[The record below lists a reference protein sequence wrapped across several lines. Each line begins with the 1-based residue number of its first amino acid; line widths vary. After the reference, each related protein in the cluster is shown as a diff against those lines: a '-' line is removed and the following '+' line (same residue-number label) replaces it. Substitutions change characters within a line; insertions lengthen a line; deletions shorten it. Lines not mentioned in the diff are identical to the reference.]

1 MRLRN
6 VTGRLQAVK
15 QKLPPLGKAVKTL
28 ALWLGNWFIVS
39 AQLACQHMA
48 TEKKEFKTEV
58 QQLLD
63 LVIHS
68 LYSNKDIFLRELI
81 SNGSDAIDRLRFE
94 ALSNKKLIKDDPEFR
109 IKLFVDNEAKTLRIE
124 DNGIGMTRDE
134 LEKNIGTIAHSG
146 TRQFMEELKKGK
158 AKANPELIGQFGVG
172 FYSAFMVADNVILKT
187 RPATGN
193 ESWTWESS
201 GDGTYEISEG
211 GRDKRGTE
219 ITLHLNE
226 SSRDYIVEFRLRQII
241 KKYSDFVEYPVVMD
255 IIRDETPMDD
265 EGKPKEG
272 AEKQTTVT
280 EETLNSMKAIWMRP
294 KSEVKK
300 EEYNEFYKHV
310 SHDYTD
316 PLKTIHYSAEGKIE
330 FKALLYLPAKAPF
343 DMFQQEGT
351 KHGIHL
357 YVKRIFIM
365 DNCEALLPRYLRFAK
380 GVVESNDLP
389 LNVSREILQEDVII
403 KKIEKSVTTKIL
415 SELKSMMKK
424 SEEDYLN
431 FYREFGKVLKEGIE
445 VDPTNKDKI
454 KDLLLFESSRTEPGR
469 YVSLKEYT
477 ERMALD
483 QKEIYYIT
491 GTSRSAVEN
500 SPHLEVFKKKEIEV
514 LFMTEPV
521 DEFILSSFGEY
532 DEKSLKSIAQ
542 GDIDLGTEEE
552 NKIAD
557 EQKKEASGKYKKLI
571 KKVQD
576 SLKAEVKEV
585 RLSDRLTDSAS
596 CLVTDDGDMNPQMER
611 IFAAMN
617 QPVPETKRILELNPD
632 HPVIE
637 TMNDLFA
644 ADKKNPKLADYSEL
658 LYDQALLTEGIAIKD
673 PARFARLVT
682 GLMVQA
688 K

>member
-1 MRLRN
+1 M
-6 VTGRLQAVK
+6 TEDKHQFQAEV
-15 QKLPPLGKAVKTL
+15 GKIL
-28 ALWLGNWFIVS
+28 DIV
-39 AQLACQHMA
+39 
-48 TEKKEFKTEV
+48 V
-58 QQLLD
+58 N
-63 LVIHS
+63 S
-68 LYSNKDIFLRELI
+68 LYSNKEIFLRELI
-81 SNGSDAIDRLRFE
+81 SNASDACDKLRYLGLTEPGLAGADFKIRIS
-94 ALSNKKLIKDDPEFR
+94 ADKKAR
-109 IKLFVDNEAKTLRIE
+109 SVTVA
-124 DNGIGMTRDE
+124 DNGVGMNRDDLAE
-134 LEKNIGTIAHSG
+134 NLGTIARSG
-146 TRQFMEELKKGK
+146 TTAFLDSLTGDEKKDSQ
-158 AKANPELIGQFGVG
+158 LIGQFGVG
-172 FYSAFMVADNVILKT
+172 FYSAFMVADKVTLKT
-187 RPATGN
+187 RSAGSD

-201 GDGTYEISEG
+201 GDGSYELSDG
-211 GRDKRGTE
+211 DRDKRGTE

-226 SSRDYIVEFRLRQII
+226 NSRDYIVEFRLRQIV
-241 KKYSDFVEYPVVMD
+241 KKYSDFVEYPILMD
-255 IIRDETPMDD
+255 IIRDETPKDD

-316 PLKTIHYSAEGKIE
+316 PLRTIHYSAEGKIE
-330 FKALLYLPAKAPF
+330 FKALLYLPSKAPF
-343 DMFQQEGT
+343 DMFQQEGP

-389 LNVSREILQEDVII
+389 LNVSREILQEDAII

-424 SEEDYLN
+424 SGEDYLT

-454 KDLLLFESSRTEPGR
+454 KELLLFESSRTEPGK

-477 ERMALD
+477 ERMVLD

-491 GTSRSAVEN
+491 GTSRASVEN

-514 LFMTEPV
+514 LFMVEPV
-521 DEFILSSFGEY
+521 DEFILAGFGEY
-532 DEKSLKSIAQ
+532 DEKKLKSIAQ
-542 GDIDLGTEEE
+542 GDIDLGSEEE
-552 NKIAD
+552 KKLAD
-557 EQKKEASGKYKKLI
+557 EQKKEASGKFKKLI

-576 SLKAEVKEV
+576 SLNDDVKEV

-596 CLVTDDGDMNPQMER
+596 CLVTDEGDMNPQMER

-617 QPVPETKRILELNPD
+617 QPMPETKRILELNPN

-637 TMNDLFA
+637 TMNDLFT
-644 ADKKNPKLADYSEL
+644 ADKKDPKIADYSEL
-658 LYDQALLTEGIAIKD
+658 LYDQALLTEGIAVKN
-673 PARFARLVT
+673 PARFAQLISA
-682 GLMVQA
+682 LMVQA

>member
-1 MRLRN
+1 
-6 VTGRLQAVK
+6 
-15 QKLPPLGKAVKTL
+15 
-28 ALWLGNWFIVS
+28 
-39 AQLACQHMA
+39 MA

-81 SNGSDAIDRLRFE
+81 SNGSDAIDRLRFK
-94 ALSNKKLIKDDPEFR
+94 ALSDKELIKDDPEFR
-109 IKLFVDNEAKTLRIE
+109 IKLYTDSEAKTLRIE

-134 LEKNIGTIAHSG
+134 LETNIGTIARSG

-158 AKANPELIGQFGVG
+158 DNPELIGQFGVG
-172 FYSAFMVADNVILKT
+172 FYSAFMAADKVTLKT
-187 RPATGN
+187 RPASGD
-193 ESWTWESS
+193 ESWTWKSS
-201 GDGTYEISEG
+201 GDGSYEISDG

-226 SSRDYIVEFRLRQII
+226 ESRDYIVEYRLRQII

-255 IIRDETPMDD
+255 VTRDETPLDD

-272 AEKQTTVT
+272 AEKKVTIT

-294 KSEVKK
+294 KSEVDKD
-300 EEYNEFYKHV
+300 EYSEFYKHV

-330 FKALLYLPAKAPF
+330 FKALLYLPSKAPF
-343 DMFQQEGT
+343 DLFHQEGI
-351 KHGIHL
+351 KHGIQL

-365 DNCEALLPRYLRFAK
+365 DNCEALLPRYLRFVK

-403 KKIEKSVTTKIL
+403 KQIEKSVTTKIL
-415 SELKSMMKK
+415 SELKAMMKK
-424 SEEDYLN
+424 SNDDYIS

-445 VDPTNKDKI
+445 VDQTNKDKI
-454 KDLLLFESSRTEPGR
+454 KELLLFESSKHEPGK
-469 YVSLKEYT
+469 YVSLKEYS
-477 ERMALD
+477 EGMVVD

-491 GTSRSAVEN
+491 GTSRAAVEN

-514 LFMTEPV
+514 LFMVEPV
-521 DEFILSSFGEY
+521 DEFILAGFGEY
-532 DEKSLKSIAQ
+532 DGKKLKSITQ
-542 GDIDLGTEEE
+542 GDIDLGSEEE
-552 NKIAD
+552 KKLAD
-557 EQKKEASGKYKKLI
+557 EQKKEVSGKYKKLI

-576 SLKAEVKEV
+576 CLKDDVKEV

-596 CLVTDDGDMNPQMER
+596 CLVTDEGDMNPQMER

-617 QPVPETKRILELNPD
+617 QPVPETKRILELNPN

-637 TMNDLFA
+637 SMNELLTTN
-644 ADKKNPKLADYSEL
+644 KKDEKIADYSEL
-658 LYDQALLTEGIAIKD
+658 LYDQALLTEGIAVKN
-673 PARFARLVT
+673 PARFAQLISN
-682 GLMVQA
+682 LMVQA

>member
-1 MRLRN
+1 
-6 VTGRLQAVK
+6 
-15 QKLPPLGKAVKTL
+15 
-28 ALWLGNWFIVS
+28 
-39 AQLACQHMA
+39 MA

-58 QQLLD
+58 QQLLN

-81 SNGSDAIDRLRFE
+81 SNGSDAIDKLSFE
-94 ALSNKKLIKDDPEFR
+94 ALSNKELIKDDPEFR

-134 LEKNIGTIAHSG
+134 LEENIGTIARSG
-146 TRQFMEELKKGK
+146 TRRFMEELKKGQ
-158 AKANPELIGQFGVG
+158 AETNPELIGQFGVG
-172 FYSAFMVADNVILKT
+172 FYSAFMVADKVILKT
-187 RPATGN
+187 RSATGS

-201 GDGTYEISEG
+201 GDGTSEISEG
-211 GRDKRGTE
+211 GRDTRGPE

-424 SEEDYLN
+424 SEDDYLN

-454 KDLLLFESSRTEPGR
+454 KDLLLFESSKTEPGK
-469 YVSLKEYT
+469 YVSLKEYS
-477 ERMALD
+477 ERTVLD

-514 LFMTEPV
+514 LFMIEPV
-521 DEFILSSFGEY
+521 DEFILSGFGEY
-532 DEKSLKSIAQ
+532 DKKSLKSIAQ

-576 SLKAEVKEV
+576 SLKDEVKEV
-585 RLSDRLTDSAS
+585 RLSDRLTESAS

-637 TMNDLFA
+637 TMNGLFA
-644 ADKKNPKLADYSEL
+644 SDKKNPKLAAYSEL

-682 GLMVQA
+682 DLMVQA

>member
-1 MRLRN
+1 
-6 VTGRLQAVK
+6 
-15 QKLPPLGKAVKTL
+15 
-28 ALWLGNWFIVS
+28 
-39 AQLACQHMA
+39 MA

-58 QQLLD
+58 QQLLN

-81 SNGSDAIDRLRFE
+81 SNGSDAIDRLSFE
-94 ALSNKKLIKDDPEFR
+94 ALSNKELIKDDPEFR

-134 LEKNIGTIAHSG
+134 LEENIGTIAHSG
-146 TRQFMEELKKGK
+146 TRRFMEELKKGK

-187 RPATGN
+187 RPANGN

-576 SLKAEVKEV
+576 SLKDEVKEV

-617 QPVPETKRILELNPD
+617 QQVPETKRILELNPD

>member
-1 MRLRN
+1 
-6 VTGRLQAVK
+6 
-15 QKLPPLGKAVKTL
+15 
-28 ALWLGNWFIVS
+28 
-39 AQLACQHMA
+39 MA

-68 LYSNKDIFLRELI
+68 LYSNKDIFLRELV
-81 SNGSDAIDRLRFE
+81 SNGSDAIDRLRFK
-94 ALSNKKLIKDDPEFR
+94 ALSDKELIKDDPEFR
-109 IKLFVDNEAKTLRIE
+109 IKLFVDNKAKTLRIE
-124 DNGIGMTRDE
+124 DNGIGMTREE
-134 LEKNIGTIAHSG
+134 LETDIGTIARSG

-158 AKANPELIGQFGVG
+158 ASDNLELIGQFGVG
-172 FYSAFMVADNVILKT
+172 FYSAFMVADKVTLKT
-187 RPATGN
+187 RPAGSD

-201 GDGTYEISEG
+201 GGGTYEISEG

-226 SSRDYIVEFRLRQII
+226 SSRDYIVEFKLRQII
-241 KKYSDFVEYPVVMD
+241 KKYSDFVEYPIVMD
-255 IIRDETPMDD
+255 ITRDETPVND
-265 EGKPKEG
+265 EGKPEEG
-272 AEKQTTVT
+272 AEKQTTIT

-310 SHDYTD
+310 SRDYTD

-330 FKALLYLPAKAPF
+330 FKALLYLPSRAPF

-351 KHGIHL
+351 RHGIHL

-389 LNVSREILQEDVII
+389 LNVSREILQEDVVI
-403 KKIEKSVTTKIL
+403 KQIEKSVTTKIL

-424 SEEDYLN
+424 SEEDYLT

-454 KDLLLFESSRTEPGR
+454 KNLLLFESSRTEPGK

-477 ERMALD
+477 ERMVLD

-491 GTSRSAVEN
+491 GTSRGAVEN
-500 SPHLEVFKKKEIEV
+500 SPHLEVFKQKEIEV
-514 LFMTEPV
+514 LFMVEPV
-521 DEFILSSFGEY
+521 DEFILAGFGEY
-532 DEKSLKSIAQ
+532 DGKKLKSIAQ
-542 GDIDLGTEEE
+542 GDIDLGSEEE
-552 NKIAD
+552 KKLAD

-576 SLKAEVKEV
+576 SLKDDVKEV

-596 CLVTDDGDMNPQMER
+596 CLVTDEGDMNPQMER

-617 QPVPETKRILELNPD
+617 QPVPETKRILELNPG

-637 TMNDLFA
+637 AMNDLFT
-644 ADKKNPKLADYSEL
+644 ADKKDPKIADYSEL
-658 LYDQALLTEGIAIKD
+658 LYDQALLTEGIDIKD
-673 PARFARLVT
+673 PARFAQLISD
-682 GLMVQA
+682 LMVQA

>member
-1 MRLRN
+1 
-6 VTGRLQAVK
+6 
-15 QKLPPLGKAVKTL
+15 
-28 ALWLGNWFIVS
+28 
-39 AQLACQHMA
+39 MA

-81 SNGSDAIDRLRFE
+81 SNSSDAIDRLRFK
-94 ALSNKKLIKDDPEFR
+94 ALSDKDLIKDDPEFR

-134 LEKNIGTIAHSG
+134 LETNIGTIARSG

-158 AKANPELIGQFGVG
+158 TADNPELIGQFGVG
-172 FYSAFMVADNVILKT
+172 FYSAFMVADKVTLKT
-187 RPATGN
+187 RPAGSD

-201 GDGTYEISEG
+201 GDGSYELSDG

-226 SSRDYIVEFRLRQII
+226 ENRDYIVEFRLRQIV

-255 IIRDETPMDD
+255 ITRDDTPLDD

-272 AEKQTTVT
+272 AEKKVTIT

-300 EEYNEFYKHV
+300 EEYSEFYKHV

-365 DNCEALLPRYLRFAK
+365 DNCEALLPRYLRFVK

-389 LNVSREILQEDVII
+389 LNVSREILQEDAII
-403 KKIEKSVTTKIL
+403 KQIEKSVTTKIL
-415 SELKSMMKK
+415 SELKTMMKK
-424 SEEDYLN
+424 SEEDYLS
-431 FYREFGKVLKEGIE
+431 FYREFGKVIKEGIE
-445 VDPTNKDKI
+445 VDQANKDKI
-454 KDLLLFESSRTEPGR
+454 KELLLFESSKTEPGK

-477 ERMALD
+477 ERMVLD

-491 GTSRSAVEN
+491 GTSRAAVEN

-514 LFMTEPV
+514 LFMIEPV
-521 DEFILSSFGEY
+521 DEFILAGFGEY
-532 DEKSLKSIAQ
+532 DGKKLKSIAQ
-542 GDIDLGTEEE
+542 GDIDLGSEEE
-552 NKIAD
+552 KKLAD
-557 EQKKEASGKYKKLI
+557 EQKKEVSGKYKKLI

-576 SLKAEVKEV
+576 SLKEDVKEV

-596 CLVTDDGDMNPQMER
+596 CLVTDEGDMNPQMER

-617 QPVPETKRILELNPD
+617 QPVPETKRILELNPS

-637 TMNDLFA
+637 TMNELFTA
-644 ADKKNPKLADYSEL
+644 NKKDPKIADYSEL
-658 LYDQALLTEGIAIKD
+658 LYDQALLTEGIAVKN
-673 PARFARLVT
+673 PARFAQLISD
-682 GLMVQA
+682 LMVQA

>member
-1 MRLRN
+1 
-6 VTGRLQAVK
+6 
-15 QKLPPLGKAVKTL
+15 
-28 ALWLGNWFIVS
+28 
-39 AQLACQHMA
+39 MA

-94 ALSNKKLIKDDPEFR
+94 ALSNKELIKDDPEFR

-172 FYSAFMVADNVILKT
+172 FYSAFMVADNVMLKT
-187 RPATGN
+187 RPANGD

-255 IIRDETPMDD
+255 IIRDDPPMDD

-403 KKIEKSVTTKIL
+403 KRIEKSVTTKIL
-415 SELKSMMKK
+415 SVLKSMMKK

-454 KDLLLFESSRTEPGR
+454 KDLLLFESSKTEPGK

-477 ERMALD
+477 ERMVLD

-491 GTSRSAVEN
+491 GTSRNAVEN

-514 LFMTEPV
+514 LFMIESV
-521 DEFILSSFGEY
+521 DEFILSGFGEY
-532 DEKSLKSIAQ
+532 DKKKLKSIAQ

-552 NKIAD
+552 KTIAD

-576 SLKAEVKEV
+576 SLKDDVKEV

-682 GLMVQA
+682 DLMVQA

>member
-1 MRLRN
+1 
-6 VTGRLQAVK
+6 
-15 QKLPPLGKAVKTL
+15 
-28 ALWLGNWFIVS
+28 
-39 AQLACQHMA
+39 MA

-94 ALSNKKLIKDDPEFR
+94 ALSNKELIKDDPEFR

-134 LEKNIGTIAHSG
+134 LEENIGTIARSG

-158 AKANPELIGQFGVG
+158 AKASPELIGQFGGG
-172 FYSAFMVADNVILKT
+172 FYSAFMGADSVMLKT
-187 RPATGN
+187 RPATGD

-201 GDGTYEISEG
+201 GDGSYEISEG

-219 ITLHLNE
+219 ITLHLNK

-424 SEEDYLN
+424 SEEDYLG

-454 KDLLLFESSRTEPGR
+454 KDLLLFESSRTEPGK

-477 ERMALD
+477 ERIVLD

-514 LFMTEPV
+514 LFMIEPV
-521 DEFILSSFGEY
+521 DEFILSGFGEY
-532 DEKSLKSIAQ
+532 DKKKLKSIAQ

-552 NKIAD
+552 KKIAD

-576 SLKAEVKEV
+576 SLKDYVKEV

-682 GLMVQA
+682 DLMVQA

>member
-1 MRLRN
+1 M
-6 VTGRLQAVK
+6 
-15 QKLPPLGKAVKTL
+15 
-28 ALWLGNWFIVS
+28 
-39 AQLACQHMA
+39 
-48 TEKKEFKTEV
+48 
-58 QQLLD
+58 
-63 LVIHS
+63 
-68 LYSNKDIFLRELI
+68 
-81 SNGSDAIDRLRFE
+81 
-94 ALSNKKLIKDDPEFR
+94 
-109 IKLFVDNEAKTLRIE
+109 
-124 DNGIGMTRDE
+124 
-134 LEKNIGTIAHSG
+134 
-146 TRQFMEELKKGK
+146 
-158 AKANPELIGQFGVG
+158 
-172 FYSAFMVADNVILKT
+172 
-187 RPATGN
+187 
-193 ESWTWESS
+193 
-201 GDGTYEISEG
+201 
-211 GRDKRGTE
+211 
-219 ITLHLNE
+219 
-226 SSRDYIVEFRLRQII
+226 EFRLRQII

-255 IIRDETPMDD
+255 IIRDETPLDD

-272 AEKQTTVT
+272 AEKETTVT

-424 SEEDYLN
+424 SAEDYLI

-445 VDPTNKDKI
+445 VDPSNKDKI
-454 KDLLLFESSRTEPGR
+454 KDLLLFESSKTDPGK

-477 ERMALD
+477 ERTVLD

-514 LFMTEPV
+514 LFMIEPV
-521 DEFILSSFGEY
+521 DEFILSGFGEY
-532 DEKSLKSIAQ
+532 DKKKLKSIAQ
-542 GDIDLGTEEE
+542 GDLDLGTEEE

-576 SLKAEVKEV
+576 SLKDNVKEV

-617 QPVPETKRILELNPD
+617 QAVPETKRILELNPD

-637 TMNDLFA
+637 TMNNLLA
-644 ADKKNPKLADYSEL
+644 TDKKNPKLSDYSEL

-673 PARFARLVT
+673 PARFARLVSD
-682 GLMVQA
+682 LMVQA

>member
-1 MRLRN
+1 
-6 VTGRLQAVK
+6 
-15 QKLPPLGKAVKTL
+15 VKTL
-28 ALWLGNWFIVS
+28 ALRLGNGFIVP
-39 AQLACQHMA
+39 AQLAPQHMA

-94 ALSNKKLIKDDPEFR
+94 ALSNKELIKDDPEFR

-134 LEKNIGTIAHSG
+134 LEENIGTIARSG
-146 TRQFMEELKKGK
+146 TRKFMEELKKGK
-158 AKANPELIGQFGVG
+158 AKASPELIGQFGVG
-172 FYSAFMVADNVILKT
+172 FYSAFMVADSVVLKT
-187 RPATGN
+187 RPATGD

-219 ITLHLNE
+219 ITLHLNK

-272 AEKQTTVT
+272 AEKETTVT

-310 SHDYTD
+310 SHDYID

-424 SEEDYLN
+424 SEEDYLS

-454 KDLLLFESSRTEPGR
+454 KDLLLFESSRTEPGK

-477 ERMALD
+477 ERIALD

-521 DEFILSSFGEY
+521 DEFILSGFGEY
-532 DEKSLKSIAQ
+532 DKKKLKSIAQ

-552 NKIAD
+552 KKIAD
-557 EQKKEASGKYKKLI
+557 EQKKETSGKYKKLI

-576 SLKAEVKEV
+576 SLKDYVKEV

-617 QPVPETKRILELNPD
+617 QAVPETKRILELNPD

-673 PARFARLVT
+673 PAKFARLVT
-682 GLMVQA
+682 DLMVQA

>member
-1 MRLRN
+1 
-6 VTGRLQAVK
+6 
-15 QKLPPLGKAVKTL
+15 
-28 ALWLGNWFIVS
+28 
-39 AQLACQHMA
+39 MA

-58 QQLLD
+58 QQLLN

-81 SNGSDAIDRLRFE
+81 SNGSDAIDRLSFE
-94 ALSNKKLIKDDPEFR
+94 ALSNKELIKDDPEFR

-134 LEKNIGTIAHSG
+134 LEENIGTIAHSG
-146 TRQFMEELKKGK
+146 TRRFMEELKKGK

-576 SLKAEVKEV
+576 SLKDEVKEV

-617 QPVPETKRILELNPD
+617 QQVPETKRILELNPD

>member
-1 MRLRN
+1 MRLVN
-6 VTGRLQAVK
+6 VTGHWQAVK

-172 FYSAFMVADNVILKT
+172 FYSAFMVADNVVLKT
-187 RPATGN
+187 RPATGD

-255 IIRDETPMDD
+255 IIRDEPPMDD

-403 KKIEKSVTTKIL
+403 KRIEKSVTTKIL

-454 KDLLLFESSRTEPGR
+454 KDLLLFESSKTEPGK

-477 ERMALD
+477 ERMVLD

-491 GTSRSAVEN
+491 GTSRNAVEN

-514 LFMTEPV
+514 LFMIESV
-521 DEFILSSFGEY
+521 DEFILSGFGEY
-532 DEKSLKSIAQ
+532 DKKKLKSIAQ
-542 GDIDLGTEEE
+542 GDIDLGSEEE
-552 NKIAD
+552 KTIAE

-576 SLKAEVKEV
+576 SLKDDVKEV

-617 QPVPETKRILELNPD
+617 QAVPETKRILELNPD

-644 ADKKNPKLADYSEL
+644 ADKKNPKLTDYSEL

-682 GLMVQA
+682 DLMVQA

>member
-1 MRLRN
+1 
-6 VTGRLQAVK
+6 
-15 QKLPPLGKAVKTL
+15 
-28 ALWLGNWFIVS
+28 
-39 AQLACQHMA
+39 MA

-94 ALSNKKLIKDDPEFR
+94 ALSNKELIKDDPEFR

-134 LEKNIGTIAHSG
+134 LEENIGTIARSG
-146 TRQFMEELKKGK
+146 TRKFMEELKKGK
-158 AKANPELIGQFGVG
+158 AKASPELIGQFGVG

-187 RPATGN
+187 RPATGD

-201 GDGTYEISEG
+201 GDGSYEISEG

-424 SEEDYLN
+424 SEEDYLS

-454 KDLLLFESSRTEPGR
+454 KDLLLFESSRTEPGK

-477 ERMALD
+477 ERMVLD

-514 LFMTEPV
+514 LFMIEPV
-521 DEFILSSFGEY
+521 DEFILSGFGEY
-532 DEKSLKSIAQ
+532 DKKKLKSIAQ

-552 NKIAD
+552 KKIAD
-557 EQKKEASGKYKKLI
+557 EQKKETSGKYKKLI

-576 SLKAEVKEV
+576 SLKDYVKEV

>member
-1 MRLRN
+1 
-6 VTGRLQAVK
+6 
-15 QKLPPLGKAVKTL
+15 
-28 ALWLGNWFIVS
+28 
-39 AQLACQHMA
+39 MA

-58 QQLLD
+58 QQLLN

-94 ALSNKKLIKDDPEFR
+94 ALSNKELIKDDPEFR

-134 LEKNIGTIAHSG
+134 LEENIGTIARSG

-158 AKANPELIGQFGVG
+158 AKASPELIGQFGVG

-187 RPATGN
+187 RPATGD

-201 GDGTYEISEG
+201 GDGSYEISEG

-424 SEEDYLN
+424 SEEDYLS

-454 KDLLLFESSRTEPGR
+454 KDLLLFESSRTEPGK

-521 DEFILSSFGEY
+521 DEFILSGFGEY
-532 DEKSLKSIAQ
+532 AKKKLKSIAQ

-552 NKIAD
+552 KKIAD
-557 EQKKEASGKYKKLI
+557 EQKKETSGKYKKLI

-576 SLKAEVKEV
+576 SLKDYVKEV

-617 QPVPETKRILELNPD
+617 QAVPETKRILELNPD